1 MAIEK
6 ICLLLKYR
14 RRRYLFGYISSGKQI
29 HNPAN
34 CYSIGKYVEVTGN
47 YDVFN
52 FKIYG
57 F

>member
-6 ICLLLKYR
+6 IWLLPKHR
-14 RRRYLFGYISSGKQI
+14 RRRYPFGYISSGKHI
-29 HNPAN
+29 HNPTS
-34 CYSIGKYVEVTGN
+34 CYSVGKYIEVTRN

>member
-6 ICLLLKYR
+6 IRLLLKYR
-14 RRRYLFGYISSGKQI
+14 RRRYPFGYISSGKHI
-29 HNPAN
+29 HNPAS
-34 CYSIGKYVEVTGN
+34 CYSVGIEVTRN